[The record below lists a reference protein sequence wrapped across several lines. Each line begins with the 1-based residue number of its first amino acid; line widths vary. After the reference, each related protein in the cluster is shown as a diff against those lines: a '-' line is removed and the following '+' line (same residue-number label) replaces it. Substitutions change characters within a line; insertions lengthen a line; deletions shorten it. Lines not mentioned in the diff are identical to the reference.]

1 MLKIWKTAADFQNVL
16 WCNVCLFSSVVLL
29 SLLNISKE
37 WIQIS
42 PCKYRCCSSQK
53 DEIVVFSSKKI
64 TFRENVITRQ
74 AVQPPCFLLVRTQS
88 PAHWHQKLHI
98 KWYGSIRSV
107 FLVQKSAIPFVRK
120 KTFEN
125 SIQMLSAHCFRCL
138 RFPFLRVKVKHCLT
152 PKKRV

>member
-120 KTFEN
+120 KN
-125 SIQMLSAHCFRCL
+125 FRKFHSNAKRSL
-138 RFPFLRVKVKHCLT
+138 FSLFAFSVFRVKVKHCLT
-152 PKKRV
+152 PRKRV